1 MADETKDTVPDKAG
15 AKVRPAVSAT
25 DPAELSTLGA
35 VERVAI
41 VTPEHDV
48 EQLLEQIRRPP
59 AEQLDHEG
67 TIGAGGMG
75 TVEATF
81 DRCLHRRIAKKVI
94 HPRLSEKERALFLF
108 VREARITA
116 QLDHPNIVP
125 VHQLGEDRA
134 GKLYFTMKRVQ
145 GVPFSA
151 RLERL
156 PSGPLQRADLVE
168 VLTVLLKVCDALSFA
183 HSRGVLHCDIKPSN
197 ILVGDFGAVY
207 LMDWGIARIM
217 NSSVPDIEPL
227 AGVRET
233 SVGLSSSLAMGT
245 PSYMSPEQASG
256 KRDLLDVR
264 SDVFSLG
271 AILYRALAGR
281 APYAADSP
289 SAILALARKGELTP
303 PSVVRKAG
311 VPPELQRIALKAM
324 QKDPAERYP
333 TVRQLRDDLQDYLF
347 LGGDFPTAIF
357 RAGEHIIHEGDRGYS
372 VYIVERGRCRAY
384 RTTRGECTD
393 LAVFGPGDVFG
404 ETAILTDAPR
414 TASVV
419 ALEDTTLYVVTRE
432 VMETELADIKP
443 WLARLVRALAERFR
457 DERERSCGGS

>member
-1 MADETKDTVPDKAG
+1 MPDETKDTVPDKAK
-15 AKVRPAVSAT
+15 ARVRA
-25 DPAELSTLGA
+25 DPAQASTLGPFEA
-35 VERVAI
+35 VAE
-41 VTPEHDV
+41 VTPERDV
-48 EQLLEQIRRPP
+48 DHLLQQIRRPP
-59 AEQLDHEG
+59 SEQLDHEA

-75 TVEATF
+75 TVELTF
-81 DRCLHRRIAKKVI
+81 DRSLQRRIAKKVI

-125 VHQLGEDRA
+125 VHQLGEDEA

-145 GVPFSA
+145 GVPFSE
-151 RLERL
+151 RLEAL
-156 PSGPLQRADLVE
+156 PAGALQRADLVE
-168 VLTVLLKVCDALSFA
+168 VLTILLKVCDALSFA
-183 HSRGVLHCDIKPSN
+183 HSRGVLHCDLKPSN

-207 LMDWGIARIM
+207 LMDWGIARIL
-217 NSSVPDIEPL
+217 NSSVADVEPL
-227 AGVRET
+227 EGVRET

-245 PSYMSPEQASG
+245 PSYMSPEQATG
-256 KRDLLDVR
+256 QRDRLDVR
-264 SDVFSLG
+264 SDIFSLG
-271 AILYRALAGR
+271 AILYRALAGQP
-281 APYAADSP
+281 PYVGDSP
-289 SAILALARKGELTP
+289 TEILAQARRGELLP

-324 QKDPAERYP
+324 HRSPAERYP
-333 TVRQLRDDLQDYLF
+333 AVQHLRDDIQNYLF
-347 LGGDFPTAIF
+347 LGGDFPTAFF
-357 RAGEHIIHEGDRGYS
+357 RAGEHIIHEGERGYS

-384 RTTRGECTD
+384 GTRGGERTE

-404 ETAILTDAPR
+404 ETAILADVPR

-432 VMETELADIKP
+432 VMETELGDIKP

-457 DERERSCGGS
+457 DEHDRSAGV